1 VSAFIPDSVSGII
14 PDWVSALSRITQE
27 FNRESAFRLF
37 YGGDFAL
44 SRRYFAR
51 LLRTEWR
58 AWAYLLITSLPAGW
72 ISAARLAARRMR
84 RAR

>member
-1 VSAFIPDSVSGII
+1 V
-14 PDWVSALSRITQE
+14 ALKWRE